1 MSKIFKPAA
10 ATTALPYA
18 ASASVAISYAAYRLH
33 DRRDLSAKEA
43 EAAHRVLAAISPN
56 GSTAQH
62 LSNLDKFGASVIKE
76 TLSPAMVAKW
86 NTRTKEA
93 FAKNANNNIAWN
105 SGRAHFSISK
115 RSQHEK
121 EKQSNL
127 FEEMAKIGSSHDNN
141 STSVAAAAAA
151 ADQGFIGAPSA
162 AASSSGSKIFG
173 IFLRK
178 NKQIIDNS
186 QTISCQKEEEESP
199 LLQDIVKSYFEQH
212 KIKRYELTD
221 VQFLN
226 AYPDSTNQVWHRDNT
241 CCGLTVIVALKNV
254 RSNGPTELL
263 AGSHRR
269 DFSLWN
275 VFRSA
280 FFESNE
286 ALAVQPGQPLL
297 GCLNSGDAILYDART
312 FHRGRGY
319 SKSSIRESDLDRPV
333 LVLRWDA
340 PNTPPPGAGLIKTTA
355 NAVTGCFLYAA
366 LSVIHK

>member
-127 FEEMAKIGSSHDNN
+127 FEEMAKIGSR
-141 STSVAAAAAA
+141 VM
-151 ADQGFIGAPSA
+151 
-162 AASSSGSKIFG
+162 
-173 IFLRK
+173 
-178 NKQIIDNS
+178 II
-186 QTISCQKEEEESP
+186 IARV
-199 LLQDIVKSYFEQH
+199 LLLL
-212 KIKRYELTD
+212 IK
-221 VQFLN
+221 V
-226 AYPDSTNQVWHRDNT
+226 
-241 CCGLTVIVALKNV
+241 
-254 RSNGPTELL
+254 LL
-263 AGSHRR
+263 ALRLLLHHP
-269 DFSLWN
+269 
-275 VFRSA
+275 
-280 FFESNE
+280 
-286 ALAVQPGQPLL
+286 LA
-297 GCLNSGDAILYDART
+297 ARYLAS
-312 FHRGRGY
+312 FCGRTN
-319 SKSSIRESDLDRPV
+319 RL
-333 LVLRWDA
+333 
-340 PNTPPPGAGLIKTTA
+340 
-355 NAVTGCFLYAA
+355 
-366 LSVIHK
+366 